1 MRRESVSHPLGAY
14 GPVVTPPGR
23 KEPILFTD
31 FAAPGVE
38 TLEGFRA
45 IGGYATARAALK
57 DRKPE
62 EIIEIV
68 KASGLRG
75 RGGAGFPT
83 GLKWSFVPKAS
94 PKPKY
99 LVVNADESEPGTF
112 KDRELITRSPHRLLE
127 GVLLSAY
134 AIGAH
139 QAFIYIRGEFAFLVP
154 VLERAVAEARA
165 AGLLGKD
172 AAGSGYDLDV
182 VVHLGAGAYIC
193 GEETALLDSLEGK
206 RGNPRTKP
214 PFPAV
219 EGLYGCPTV
228 VNNVETVQTVPFIV
242 KDGAAWYRGW
252 GTEKSPGTKI
262 FSVSGMV
269 NRPGNYEIEF
279 GLPLSALLEEY
290 AGGMRAG
297 YRLKAVIPG
306 GSSVPWLG
314 PDQLATPLDF
324 ESVQAAGSLLG
335 SGGAIVIDDGVC
347 AVDAG
352 LNLAKFYRHESCGK
366 CTPCREGGRWMEV
379 ILQRLEDGQGSH
391 RDIAD
396 LKSIASQ
403 ILGRSLCA
411 LGDAAAMPVLSL
423 LEKFPDE
430 FEHHVTVGKCVVNR
444 RRAAVER
451 ARKGEPVLV

>member
-1 MRRESVSHPLGAY
+1 MSHPLGHY

-23 KEPILFTD
+23 KEPILFQD
-31 FAAPGVE
+31 FAAPAVE

-45 IGGYATARAALK
+45 IGGYETARAALTG
-57 DRKPE
+57 RKPE

-83 GLKWSFVPKAS
+83 GMKWGFVPKAS
-94 PKPKY
+94 PRPRY

-112 KDRELITRSPHRLLE
+112 KDRELLSRSPHRLIE
-127 GVLLSAY
+127 GILLAAY

-139 QAFIYIRGEFAFLVP
+139 RAFVYLRGEFAFLVP
-154 VLERAVAEARA
+154 VLERALDEARR
-165 AGLLGKD
+165 AGLV
-172 AAGSGYDLDV
+172 GSSPKATGYELEITP
-182 VVHLGAGAYIC
+182 HLGAGAYIC

-228 VNNVETVQTVPFIV
+228 INNVETIQSVPFIV
-242 KDGAAWYRGW
+242 QHGAAWWRGW
-252 GTEKSPGTKI
+252 GTEKSTGTKI

-269 NRPGNYEIEF
+269 NRPGNYEVEM
-279 GLPLSALLEEY
+279 GLPLRALLDEY
-290 AGGMRAG
+290 AGGMRPG
-297 YRLKAVIPG
+297 YRVKAVIPG

-314 PDQLATPLDF
+314 ADQLDTRLDF
-324 ESVQAAGSLLG
+324 ESVAAAGSLLG

-347 AVDAG
+347 VVDAG
-352 LNLAKFYRHESCGK
+352 LNLTKFYRHESCGK
-366 CTPCREGGRWMEV
+366 CTPCREGTHWMET
-379 ILQRLEDGQGSH
+379 ILARLEDGQGS
-391 RDIAD
+391 RED
-396 LKSIASQ
+396 LVTLKTVAEQ

-411 LGDAAAMPVLSL
+411 LGDAAATPVLSL
-423 LEKFPDE
+423 LEKFPEE
-430 FEHHVTVGKCVVNR
+430 FEHHVVAGKCLVNR
-444 RRAAVER
+444 RRAAVAR
-451 ARKGEPVLV
+451 ARQGESVLV